1 MQLGVES
8 DRPLLLIEMGDAGSV
23 TNTLADPP
31 PTDPPLVAPPVTIDD
46 ADILSVE
53 QAVDGLLNKVQAD
66 LGFPYSTDTNPA
78 PPSATLKYRFNAGIE
93 VSLDTQWSL
102 FAGLTLT
109 NITLR
114 AKVNKFKGTP
124 GIRFPKLV
132 CSPTMPNNWV

>member
-1 MQLGVES
+1 MTGTSTPVLSSLIQQHRASCTGK
-8 DRPLLLIEMGDAGSV
+8 RPTAYSIEMGDAGTA

-31 PTDPPLVAPPVTIDD
+31 STNPPPTDPPVTIDD

-78 PPSATLKYRFNAGIE
+78 PPSTTLTYRFNAGIE
-93 VSLDTQWSL
+93 VSLDTEWSL

-114 AKVNKFKGTP
+114 AEVDKFKGTP
-124 GIRFPKLV
+124 G
-132 CSPTMPNNWV
+132 M